1 MFIKLS
7 LKLRLICK
15 KDAQKES
22 DKVKIFEDSDVIY
35 RVITRLC
42 RTAFLLLMCISAA
55 SSCSLK
61 KNKLAFKAIF
71 PLALNTDSSVYLTD
85 LSLSS
90 GTLSPVFSQA
100 VTSYSVSTD
109 SSVSSL
115 TVTPTAN
122 IPSASITVNGT
133 AVISGNPSGSISLNV
148 GSNTVTVTVAS
159 SSGISKTYSVE
170 ITRAS
175 SAASVSVSTNLTS
188 LSTSQGTLSPVFSS
202 SVTSYTMTLAN
213 AVSAITVTPAAA
225 AGTSITVNGVSVT
238 SGSASGAI
246 TMNSGANLITVIVT
260 SSSGSSTYTIN
271 VTRLAASVYRIFIT
285 AATYNGNLGGVSG
298 ADTKCDTDSV
308 RPNDGS
314 TYRALVVDNSSTSR
328 RACTSSN
335 CVNPAEN
342 LNWAFKSNT
351 QYVRSSDSTAIMT
364 TNSAGVFPFGT
375 LNNSFT
381 SGATVSYWTG
391 LRNDWQ
397 SSSNDCSDWTNSS
410 SGLNG
415 RTGDSSATDST
426 SIRNN
431 TPACNTQ
438 WYLLCVEQ

>member
-1 MFIKLS
+1 M
-7 LKLRLICK
+7 RLICK

-61 KNKLAFKAIF
+61 KNKFAFKAIF
-71 PLALNTDSSVYLTD
+71 PLALNTDTSVYLTD
-85 LSLSS
+85 ISLSS
-90 GTLSPVFSQA
+90 GTLSPVFSSS
-100 VTSYSVSTD
+100 VLSYSVNTD
-109 SSVSSL
+109 SSVSSV

-122 IPSASITVNGT
+122 LSTASITVNGT
-133 AVISGNPSGSISLNV
+133 AVISGKPSGSISLNT
-148 GSNTVTVTVAS
+148 GSNTISVIVS
-159 SSGISKTYSVE
+159 SSAGVSKTYSVE
-170 ITRAS
+170 IIKSAAATAAS
-175 SAASVSVSTNLTS
+175 ASVSTDLTS

-202 SVTSYTMTLAN
+202 AVTSYTMTLAN
-213 AVSAITVTPAAA
+213 AVSSITVTPSAA

-238 SGSASGAI
+238 SGSASGSI
-246 TMNSGANLITVIVT
+246 TINSGANLITIIVT
-260 SSSGSSTYTIN
+260 SASGSSTYTIN

-285 AATYNGNLGGVSG
+285 ASTYDGNLGGVAG
-298 ADTKCDTDSV
+298 ADLKCDADSV

-314 TYRALVVDNSSTSR
+314 TYRALVVDNSGTAR

-335 CVNPAEN
+335 CTNPAEN
-342 LNWAFKSNT
+342 LNWAFKPST
-351 QYVRSSDSTAIMT
+351 TYVRAADSTTIMT
-364 TNSAGVFPFGT
+364 TNAAGIFAFGT
-375 LNNSFT
+375 LSNSFT

-391 LRNDWQ
+391 LRNTWE
-397 SSSNDCSDWTNSS
+397 SSSNDCSDWTSSS
-410 SGLNG
+410 SGQSG